1 VKRGSTKIATL
12 PVGLRGQIVSLR
24 KAGMNC
30 ADICSR
36 LQLDKQSER
45 NAVSQICAEPGLR
58 AYGHGTDVRGPVKP
72 GRNPAAVIR
81 P

>member
-1 VKRGSTKIATL
+1 MKRGSTKIAQL

-24 KAGMNC
+24 RAGF
-30 ADICSR
+30 AVHDICTR
-36 LQLDKQSER
+36 LCIEKPSER

-58 AYGHGTDVRGPVKP
+58 AYAHGMDVSGPVKA

>member
-1 VKRGSTKIATL
+1 MKRGYTKIAEL
-12 PVGLRGQIVSLR
+12 PVQLRAQVVSLR
-24 KAGMNC
+24 RCGH
-30 ADICSR
+30 DVLTICER
-36 LQLDKQSER
+36 LRLDKASER

-58 AYGHGTDVRGPVKP
+58 AYGHGTDVRGPVKH

>member
-1 VKRGSTKIATL
+1 MKRGSTKIAQL
-12 PVGLRGQIVSLR
+12 DVDQRIRVVELRR
-24 KAGMNC
+24 KYKSVN
-30 ADICSR
+30 DICLR
-36 LQLDKQSER
+36 LGLDKASER

-58 AYGHGTDVRGPVKP
+58 AYAHGMDVIGPVKH